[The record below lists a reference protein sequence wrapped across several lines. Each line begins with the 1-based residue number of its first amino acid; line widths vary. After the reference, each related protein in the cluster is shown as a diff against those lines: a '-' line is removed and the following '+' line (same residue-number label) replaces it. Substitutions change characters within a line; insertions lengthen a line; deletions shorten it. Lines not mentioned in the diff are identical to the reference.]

1 MSGRIPPLG
10 KTLMMIGIEL
20 FGMTPFG
27 WRFMGALMGVLML
40 PVMYLLVKQL
50 TKRTDLSCIAM
61 FLLAVD
67 AMHFTQTRIATI
79 DSYVVLFIMVMYL
92 FMFRYSQM
100 RWRRDGFARSLV
112 PLGAVRPVHWASPGR
127 RSGVGIYGS
136 AGLVVIFFWTLW
148 KNVREELRRVESAS
162 RRAKDAPHPSRAAR
176 GEPGAFREAGRAS
189 YGARTAR
196 RNRSRYASARPS
208 RVERRKA
215 AKRGLACRPP
225 RPLGVALFISL
236 WAGMLLA
243 LVSCAAIVLDGFPG
257 CWRSPHR

>member
-1 MSGRIPPLG
+1 
-10 KTLMMIGIEL
+10 MMIGIEL

-112 PLGAVRPVHWASPGR
+112 PLGLSGLFMGISWATKW
-127 RSGVGIYGS
+127 VGIYGS

-148 KNVREELRRVESAS
+148 KNVREELRRVKS
-162 RRAKDAPHPSRAAR
+162 RRERASGCASPVAR
-176 GEPGAFREAGRAS
+176 GARGTGRLPRSRSRS

-196 RNRSRYASARPS
+196 RNRSRCASARPS
-208 RVERRKA
+208 RAERRKRQNA
-215 AKRGLACRPP
+215 AWPAVRRGRWAWRCLSACGRACCWRLSPARP
-225 RPLGVALFISL
+225 
-236 WAGMLLA
+236 
-243 LVSCAAIVLDGFPG
+243 SCWTFPG